1 MLKVSQ
7 KAHVPIVLLDVHVG
21 VGQGQCP
28 LSPLIQLLSTAWQNR
43 AVPPVAIELE
53 EDSHNRG
60 QSRSRAAGCLSESPQ

>member
-53 EDSHNRG
+53 DLEDSCNRG
-60 QSRSRAAGCLSESPQ
+60 RNLFGIATLT